1 MTEDNTVE
9 IDVSEDTVVRRKQL
23 LDRVAEMSGTRKQIA
38 KPVIEATLAV
48 IGEALANGEEVN
60 LQPLGNIKIK
70 RATENESANVIHA
83 RIRQSKSYDAQ
94 GDTTEDE
101 AEA

>member
-9 IDVSEDTVVRRKQL
+9 IEVAEDNIVRRKQL
-23 LDRVAEMSGTRKQIA
+23 LDRVAELSGTRKQIA

-60 LQPLGNIKIK
+60 LQPLGNIKVK

-83 RIRQSKSYDAQ
+83 KIRQSKSYEAQ
-94 GDTTEDE
+94 TEIA
-101 AEA
+101 AEEGA